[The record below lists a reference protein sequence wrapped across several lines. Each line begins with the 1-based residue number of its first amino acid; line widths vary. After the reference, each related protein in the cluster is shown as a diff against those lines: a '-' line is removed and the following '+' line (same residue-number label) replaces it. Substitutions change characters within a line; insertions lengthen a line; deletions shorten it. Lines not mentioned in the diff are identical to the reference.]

1 MCEMLLCGFVMYI
14 GILIAC
20 LVVGLLMAEIT
31 ATDVM
36 ASSWQQRV
44 DTASGFIRR
53 CALPDVERSR
63 AALL

>member
-1 MCEMLLCGFVMYI
+1 MGEMLLCGFVMYI

-20 LVVGLLMAEIT
+20 LIVGLLMAEIT

-53 CALPDVERSR
+53 
-63 AALL
+63 